1 MHYIL
6 DGYNIIHKTP
16 TFETLLDRS
25 LEHARKGLL
34 AVCKSVLQSRGD
46 VAKITVVFDGKSD
59 VFGGD
64 AGGGNLEVLYSAT
77 GEDADDVIIHY
88 LQRNLLTQ
96 PVVVSDDNYVCN
108 NARALKVRSMNVASF
123 LQLKSGAPK
132 KQNGRTAAH
141 QDPTGK
147 RLSAQ
152 KSHDITKEYAEYLGL
167 DKK

>member
-16 TFETLLDRS
+16 VFEALLSRS

-34 AVCKSVLQSRGD
+34 AACKSVLQSRGD

-64 AGGGNLEVLYSAT
+64 TGGGNLEVLYSVT
-77 GEDADDVIIHY
+77 GEDADDVIINY
-88 LQRNLLTQ
+88 LQRNSLTQ

-108 NARALKVRSMNVASF
+108 NARALKVKSMNVASF
-123 LQLKSGAPK
+123 LQLKSSAPK
-132 KQNGRTAAH
+132 KQSGRTPAH

-147 RLSAQ
+147 RLSVK
-152 KSHDITKEYAEYLGL
+152 KSQDITKEYAEYLGL
-167 DKK
+167 GEK

>member
-16 TFETLLDRS
+16 EFERLLCRS
-25 LEHARKGLL
+25 LLHARSALL

-64 AGGGNLEVLYSAT
+64 AGSGNLEVLYSAT
-77 GEDADDVIIHY
+77 GEDADDAIIQY
-88 LQRNLLTQ
+88 LRQKSLTK

-108 NARALKVRSMNVASF
+108 NARAFKVPSIKVAAF
-123 LQLKSGAPK
+123 LELRYRGSSGK
-132 KQNGRTAAH
+132 HRQGSSH

-147 RLSAQ
+147 RLSPK
-152 KSHDITKEYAEYLGL
+152 KSNDITEEYARYLGL
-167 DKK
+167 SKK

>member
-16 TFETLLDRS
+16 AFEALLNRS
-25 LEHARKGLL
+25 LQHARSGLL
-34 AVCKSVLQSRGD
+34 TVCKSVLQSRGD

-64 AGGGNLEVLYSAT
+64 TGGGSLEVLYSAT
-77 GEDADDVIIHY
+77 GEDADDVIIDY
-88 LQRNLLTQ
+88 LQRNTLNK

-108 NARALKVRSMNVASF
+108 NARALKVPSIKVAAF
-123 LQLKSGAPK
+123 LELR
-132 KQNGRTAAH
+132 NRTPVKNNARTSSV

-147 RLSAQ
+147 RLSP
-152 KSHDITKEYAEYLGL
+152 KNSRDITEEYAQYLGL
-167 DKK
+167 KKA

>member
-16 TFETLLDRS
+16 LFEALLSRS
-25 LEHARKGLL
+25 LEQARKGLL
-34 AVCKSVLQSRGD
+34 AACKSVLQSRGD

-64 AGGGNLEVLYSAT
+64 TGGGNLEVLYSAT
-77 GEDADDVIIHY
+77 GEDADDVIINY
-88 LQRNLLTQ
+88 LQRNTLSK

-108 NARALKVRSMNVASF
+108 NARALKVKSISVAAF
-123 LQLKSGAPK
+123 LELKQRPAKNQGKRANA
-132 KQNGRTAAH
+132 Q

-147 RLSAQ
+147 RISVK
-152 KSHDITKEYAEYLGL
+152 KSQDITKEYAEYLGL
-167 DKK
+167 K